1 MIFNEACNVFR
12 WCSAC
17 FSIMPLCY
25 KLHQL
30 ALFQRKLPE
39 LLFLTRT
46 FKIEIHIHCLYS
58 DLLYTNPPS
67 PNLWTFLLKHFG
79 RPTYSFCIQIT
90 SFVFRSP
97 VYKSPMPQFVYIS
110 PKTFREIH
118 IQFLYSDH
126 KYINLPV
133 LEFLG
138 IYRRICI

>member
-1 MIFNEACNVFR
+1 MFHEQFHCIKIYIILRFSVKRRVIFNEACNVFR

-79 RPTYSFCIQIT
+79 RPTYSFCIQI
-90 SFVFRSP
+90 SS
-97 VYKSPMPQFVYIS
+97 
-110 PKTFREIH
+110 
-118 IQFLYSDH
+118 LYSDLL
-126 KYINLPV
+126 YTNPPTP
-133 LEFLG
+133 
-138 IYRRICI
+138 ICVHFS